1 MPRRPSLPATLA
13 AGTLALAG
21 LLHLA
26 WASGSHLPAPDE
38 ASLARAVTGASTMP
52 PAIAS
57 AAVGIAML
65 LAAAL
70 TLLTRRHR
78 VLAWLAGAMA
88 AVLLA
93 RALVPVDVLMAALGL
108 EEPGTEFRSAD
119 LTVFRPLCAAL
130 AALVALELVLGRRA
144 R

>member
-1 MPRRPSLPATLA
+1 MPHRPSLPAALA

-26 WASGSHLPAPDE
+26 WAGGSHVPAADE
-38 ASLARAVTGASTMP
+38 ASLARVVTGTSTMP
-52 PAIAS
+52 PAAAS
-57 AAVGIAML
+57 TAVGAVLL

-78 VLAWLAGAMA
+78 VLARLAAAMA
-88 AVLLA
+88 AALLA

-108 EEPGTEFRSAD
+108 EEPGGEFRTAD
-119 LTVFRPLCAAL
+119 LAVFRPLCAGL